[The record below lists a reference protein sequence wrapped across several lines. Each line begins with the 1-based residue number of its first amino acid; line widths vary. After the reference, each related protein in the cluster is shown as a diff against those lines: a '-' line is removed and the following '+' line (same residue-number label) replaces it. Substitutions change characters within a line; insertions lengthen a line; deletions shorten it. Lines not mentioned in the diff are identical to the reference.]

1 LIYQL
6 NVKESFPL
14 PQTDEGCYLAQCGLL
29 NDEALTMADWKS
41 AISVVNL
48 PDREDRRTHGAG
60 TVVVMVA
67 GER

>member
-1 LIYQL
+1 
-6 NVKESFPL
+6 
-14 PQTDEGCYLAQCGLL
+14 
-29 NDEALTMADWKS
+29 MADWKS